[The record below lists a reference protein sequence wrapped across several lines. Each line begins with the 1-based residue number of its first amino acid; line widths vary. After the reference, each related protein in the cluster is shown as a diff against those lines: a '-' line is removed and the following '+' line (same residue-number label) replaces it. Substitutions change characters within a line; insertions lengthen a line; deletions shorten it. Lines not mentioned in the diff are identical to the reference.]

1 MKRIVIKVGSA
12 VLTQNNNIARER
24 MLNLVSLIAKLRSLY
39 DVVLVSSGAV
49 AAGYSALK
57 LDKTKQIG
65 KKAIAAAGQPIL
77 MTSYK
82 KKFDIF
88 DIDTAQILLTED
100 DFDSR
105 KRTKMFQE
113 IINAHLSNDI
123 LPIVNENDISST
135 PEQLFGD
142 NDQLS
147 ANVAHALDADLLV
160 ILSDID
166 GYYDKNPSE
175 HKDAQ
180 IYKVLHEVPKEEL
193 TKNATP
199 NDPFATGGIV
209 TKLLAADYMLS
220 KKRRMFLSNGF
231 DLSYTEEFLLE
242 GKHSLGTLFEPRD
255 FQPRDG
261 VRLEEQAKT
270 KEQ

>member
-1 MKRIVIKVGSA
+1 MQRIVIKVGSA
-12 VLTQNNNIARER
+12 VLTENNMIAKER
-24 MLNLVSLIAKLRSLY
+24 MLNLVSLIAKLKKKY

-88 DIDTAQILLTED
+88 NIDTAQILLTED

-105 KRTKMFQE
+105 KRTKMFQD
-113 IINAHLSNDI
+113 IIDAHLSNDI

-147 ANVAHALDADLLV
+147 AHVAHALNAQMLV

-166 GYYDKNPSE
+166 GYYDKNPQE
-175 HKDAQ
+175 FPDAK
-180 IYKVLHEVPKEEL
+180 IYRILHELPEGVLEQS
-193 TKNATP
+193 ATP
-199 NDPFATGGIV
+199 NNEFATGGIV
-209 TKLLAADYMLS
+209 TKLKAADFILRHGR
-220 KKRRMFLSNGF
+220 KMFLSSGF
-231 DLSYTEEFLLE
+231 NLSYTEEFLLE
-242 GKHSLGTLFEPRD
+242 GKHTLGTLFEAR
-255 FQPRDG
+255 
-261 VRLEEQAKT
+261 VT
-270 KEQ
+270 NKEKV

>member
-1 MKRIVIKVGSA
+1 MDRLVIKVGSA
-12 VLTQNNNIARER
+12 VLTHKNEIAKER
-24 MLNLVSLIAKLRSLY
+24 MLNLVSLISKLRNKYS
-39 DVVLVSSGAV
+39 VVLVTSGAV

-82 KKFDIF
+82 KKFDIY

-113 IINAHLSNDI
+113 IINAHLSHDI
-123 LPIVNENDISST
+123 LPIINENDITST

-147 ANVAHALDADLLV
+147 ANVAHAVNAELLV

-166 GYYDKNPSE
+166 GYYNKSPKDN
-175 HKDAQ
+175 KDAKL
-180 IYKVLHEVPKEEL
+180 YKVVHELSEEEL
-193 TKNATP
+193 NDNCTP

-209 TKLLAADYMLS
+209 TKLKAADFMI
-220 KKRRMFLSNGF
+220 KHKRKMFLTNGF
-231 DLSYTEEFLLE
+231 DLSAAESFLIDE
-242 GKHSLGTLFEPRD
+242 KHTFGTVFES
-255 FQPRDG
+255 
-261 VRLEEQAKT
+261 KKIS
-270 KEQ
+270 KEK

>member
-1 MKRIVIKVGSA
+1 MKRLVIKVGSA
-12 VLTQNNNIARER
+12 VLTNKNEIAKER
-24 MLNLVSLIAKLRSLY
+24 MLNLVSLIAKLQSKY
-39 DVVLVSSGAV
+39 DIVLVTSGAI
-49 AAGYSALK
+49 AAGYSAIK

-65 KKAIAAAGQPIL
+65 KKALAAAGQPIL

-82 KKFDIF
+82 KKFDIY

-113 IINAHLSNDI
+113 IIDAHLGNDI
-123 LPIVNENDISST
+123 LPIVNENDITST

-147 ANVAHALDADLLV
+147 ANVAHAINADLLV

-175 HKDAQ
+175 YDDAV
-180 IYKVLHEVPKEEL
+180 IFKSMKEISPEML
-193 TKNATP
+193 NDIATP
-199 NDPFATGGIV
+199 NNPFATGGIV
-209 TKLLAADYMLS
+209 TKLKAADFMM
-220 KKRRMFLSNGF
+220 KHKRKMFLTNGF
-231 DLSYTEEFLLE
+231 DLSTAESFLLDDIQ
-242 GKHSLGTLFEPRD
+242 SSGTLFE
-255 FQPRDG
+255 
-261 VRLEEQAKT
+261 
-270 KEQ
+270 

>member
-1 MKRIVIKVGSA
+1 MQRLVIKVGSA
-12 VLTQNNNIARER
+12 VLTDKNHIAKER
-24 MLNLVSLIAKLRSLY
+24 MLNLVSLTAKLQNKY
-39 DVVLVSSGAV
+39 DVVIVTSGAV
-49 AAGYSALK
+49 SAGYFALK
-57 LDKTKQIG
+57 LDKNKQIG

-82 KKFDIF
+82 KKFDIY

-113 IINAHLSNDI
+113 IIDAHLANDI
-123 LPIVNENDISST
+123 LPIINENDITST

-147 ANVAHALDADLLV
+147 ANVAHAINADLLV

-166 GYYDKNPSE
+166 GFYDKNPQE
-175 HKDAQ
+175 HKDAK
-180 IYKVLHEVPKEEL
+180 IYKTVNQIPYSMLESQ
-193 TKNATP
+193 ATP

-209 TKLLAADYMLS
+209 TKLKAADFMISHNRNMLLTS
-220 KKRRMFLSNGF
+220 GF
-231 DLSYTEEFLLE
+231 DLSAVESFLLDDV
-242 GKHSLGTLFEPRD
+242 HTLGTLFTNKK
-255 FQPRDG
+255 
-261 VRLEEQAKT
+261 EEG
-270 KEQ
+270 

>member
-1 MKRIVIKVGSA
+1 M
-12 VLTQNNNIARER
+12 LTQDNKIAKER
-24 MLNLVSLIAKLRSLY
+24 MLNLVHLIAKLRDSY
-39 DVVLVSSGAV
+39 QVVLVSSGAV
-49 AAGYSALK
+49 AAGYAALR
-57 LDKTKQIG
+57 LDRSKPIS

-113 IINAHLSNDI
+113 IIDTHLAHHI
-123 LPIVNENDISST
+123 LPIINENDISST

-147 ANVAHALDADLLV
+147 AHVALSIDANLLV

-166 GYYDKNPSE
+166 GYYDKDPSKYPE
-175 HKDAQ
+175 ATVRKMVHYLTAQ
-180 IYKVLHEVPKEEL
+180 ELQEV
-193 TKNATP
+193 ATP
-199 NDPFATGGIV
+199 NNPFATGGIV
-209 TKLLAADYMLS
+209 TKLKAAAFLMQRG
-220 KKRRMFLSNGF
+220 KRMFLTNGF
-231 DLSYTEEFLLE
+231 DLKATESFLLE
-242 GKHSLGTLFEPRD
+242 HQHTLGTLFKSIP
-255 FQPRDG
+255 Q
-261 VRLEEQAKT
+261 
-270 KEQ
+270 KEA